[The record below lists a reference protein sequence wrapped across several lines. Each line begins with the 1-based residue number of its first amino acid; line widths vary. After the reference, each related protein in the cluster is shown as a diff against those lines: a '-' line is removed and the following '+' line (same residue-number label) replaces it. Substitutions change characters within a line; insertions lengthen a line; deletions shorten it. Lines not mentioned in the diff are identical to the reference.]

1 MDAGIIIQV
10 VLLLV
15 GFVFLIKGSDFFVD
29 GASSIASILKIPTI
43 IVGLTIVAFGTSAPE
58 AAVSI
63 TSSLTG
69 NNAMAV
75 SNVIGSNLF
84 NILMV
89 IGVSA
94 LLSDLL
100 MEKSVLNKDLPFL
113 VGITILFTI
122 FLFIGWDIS
131 SIEGIILL
139 LILVAYLAY
148 LIINARKSKD
158 ANEVE
163 KPKFSLP
170 KSIIFIIIGLAGIIL
185 GGDLVVDSASY
196 IAMALGMSE
205 TLVGLTIVAIGTSL
219 PELVTSLTALK
230 KGENQLVIGNVIGSN
245 IFNILFVLGASSA
258 ISAIPIN
265 SGMLTDI
272 IFMII
277 VTILCFIF
285 GKTQDKYDKKR
296 GYNIS
301 CIIRCL
307 HDFCNYEKLILLIHK
322 PYKYLMKLVHH
333 KLHIHL
339 GLWICHFQM
348 SIFF

>member
-1 MDAGIIIQV
+1 MDASIIIQV
-10 VLLLV
+10 VLLII

-29 GASSIASILKIPTI
+29 GASSIASLLKIPTI
-43 IVGLTIVAFGTSAPE
+43 ILGLTIVAFGTSAPE

-94 LLSDLL
+94 LLGDLL

-113 VGITILFTI
+113 VAITILFAAFI
-122 FLFIGWDIS
+122 LIGWNITN
-131 SIEGIILL
+131 IEGIILL
-139 LILVAYLAY
+139 IILIAYILY
-148 LIINARKSKD
+148 LIRSSKKSAD
-158 ANEVE
+158 ANKVE
-163 KPKFSLP
+163 KAKLSLP
-170 KSIIFIIIGLAGIIL
+170 KSIIFIVIGLAGIIL
-185 GGDLVVDSASY
+185 GGDLVVNSASD

-258 ISAIPIN
+258 ISAIPLDSSLLIDVVF
-265 SGMLTDI
+265 MLA
-272 IFMII
+272 

-285 GKTQDKYDKKR
+285 GKTQEKYDKKE
-296 GYNIS
+296 G
-301 CIIRCL
+301 IIL
-307 HDFCNYEKLILLIHK
+307 VALFIVYMAFAILRN
-322 PYKYLMKLVHH
+322 
-333 KLHIHL
+333 
-339 GLWICHFQM
+339 
-348 SIFF
+348 

>member
-1 MDAGIIIQV
+1 MDGSIIIQI
-10 VLLLV
+10 VLLIV

-29 GASSIASILKIPTI
+29 GSSSIASLLKIPTI

-63 TSSLTG
+63 TSSLAG

-94 LLSDLL
+94 LLGDLL

-113 VGITILFTI
+113 VAITVLFAVFIL
-122 FLFIGWDIS
+122 IGWNIT

-139 LILVAYLAY
+139 AILIAYVLY
-148 LIINARKSKD
+148 LIRSSKKSKD
-158 ANEVE
+158 ANKVE
-163 KPKFSLP
+163 KAKLSLP
-170 KSIIFIIIGLAGIIL
+170 VSIIFIVVGLAGIIL
-185 GGDLVVDSASY
+185 GGDLVVKSASS

-230 KGENQLVIGNVIGSN
+230 KGENQIVIGNVIGSN

-258 ISAIPIN
+258 ISEIPLD
-265 SGMLTDI
+265 SSMLIDVV
-272 IFMII
+272 FMIA

-285 GKTQDKYDKKR
+285 GKTQEKYDKKEGIILVALFI
-296 GYNIS
+296 GYMA
-301 CIIRCL
+301 
-307 HDFCNYEKLILLIHK
+307 FAILRN
-322 PYKYLMKLVHH
+322 
-333 KLHIHL
+333 
-339 GLWICHFQM
+339 
-348 SIFF
+348 

>member
-1 MDAGIIIQV
+1 MDASIIIQV
-10 VLLLV
+10 VLLIV

-29 GASSIASILKIPTI
+29 GASSIASLLKIPTI

-94 LLSDLL
+94 LLGDLL

-113 VGITILFTI
+113 VAITILFAAFI
-122 FLFIGWDIS
+122 LIGWNITN
-131 SIEGIILL
+131 IEGIILL
-139 LILVAYLAY
+139 IILIAYILY
-148 LIINARKSKD
+148 LIRSSKKSAD
-158 ANEVE
+158 ANKVE
-163 KPKFSLP
+163 KAKLSLP
-170 KSIIFIIIGLAGIIL
+170 KSIIFIVIGLAGIIL
-185 GGDLVVDSASY
+185 GGDLVVNSASD

-258 ISAIPIN
+258 ISAIPLD
-265 SGMLTDI
+265 SSMLIDVV
-272 IFMII
+272 FMIA

-285 GKTQDKYDKKR
+285 GKTQEKYDKKE
-296 GYNIS
+296 G
-301 CIIRCL
+301 II
-307 HDFCNYEKLILLIHK
+307 
-322 PYKYLMKLVHH
+322 LVA
-333 KLHIHL
+333 LFI
-339 GLWICHFQM
+339 IYMAFAIM
-348 SIFF
+348 RN

>member
-1 MDAGIIIQV
+1 MDISIIFQV

-43 IVGLTIVAFGTSAPE
+43 IVGLTIVAFGTSTPE

-69 NNAMAV
+69 SNAMAV

-84 NILMV
+84 NILMI
-89 IGVSA
+89 IGIAA
-94 LLSDLL
+94 LLGDLL

-113 VGITILFTI
+113 VLITILFAA
-122 FLFIGWDIS
+122 FVVIGWNITN
-131 SIEGIILL
+131 IEGIILL
-139 LILVAYLAY
+139 IILIAYIIY
-148 LIINARKSKD
+148 LIRSAKKSDDSDK
-158 ANEVE
+158 VE
-163 KPKFSLP
+163 QAKFSLP
-170 KSIIFIIIGLAGIIL
+170 KSILFIIVGLAGIII
-185 GGDLVVDSASY
+185 GGDLVVNSASE

-258 ISAIPIN
+258 ISSIPLD
-265 SGMLTDI
+265 SSMLIDVV
-272 IFMII
+272 FMII
-277 VTILCFIF
+277 VTIICFIF
-285 GKTQDKYDKKR
+285 GKTQDKFDKKE
-296 GYNIS
+296 G
-301 CIIRCL
+301 IIL
-307 HDFCNYEKLILLIHK
+307 VLLFIIYMAFAILRN
-322 PYKYLMKLVHH
+322 
-333 KLHIHL
+333 
-339 GLWICHFQM
+339 
-348 SIFF
+348 

>member
-1 MDAGIIIQV
+1 MDGSIIIQI
-10 VLLLV
+10 VLLIV

-29 GASSIASILKIPTI
+29 GSSSIASLLKIPTI

-63 TSSLTG
+63 TSSLAG

-94 LLSDLL
+94 LLGDLL

-113 VGITILFTI
+113 VAITVLFAAFIL
-122 FLFIGWDIS
+122 IGWNIT

-139 LILVAYLAY
+139 AILIAYVLY
-148 LIINARKSKD
+148 LIRSSKKSKD
-158 ANEVE
+158 ANKVE
-163 KPKFSLP
+163 KAKLSLP
-170 KSIIFIIIGLAGIIL
+170 VSIIFIVVGLAGIIL
-185 GGDLVVDSASY
+185 GGDLVVKSASS

-230 KGENQLVIGNVIGSN
+230 KGENQIVIGNVIGSN

-258 ISAIPIN
+258 ISEIPLD
-265 SGMLTDI
+265 SSMLIDVV
-272 IFMII
+272 FMIA

-285 GKTQDKYDKKR
+285 GKTQEKYDKKEGIILVALFI
-296 GYNIS
+296 GYMA
-301 CIIRCL
+301 
-307 HDFCNYEKLILLIHK
+307 FAILRN
-322 PYKYLMKLVHH
+322 
-333 KLHIHL
+333 
-339 GLWICHFQM
+339 
-348 SIFF
+348 

>member
-1 MDAGIIIQV
+1 MDGSIIIQI
-10 VLLLV
+10 VLLIV

-29 GASSIASILKIPTI
+29 GSSSIASLLKIPTI

-63 TSSLTG
+63 TSSLAG

-94 LLSDLL
+94 LLGDLL

-113 VGITILFTI
+113 VAITVLFAAFIL
-122 FLFIGWDIS
+122 IGWNIT

-139 LILVAYLAY
+139 AILIAYVLY
-148 LIINARKSKD
+148 LIRSSKKSKD
-158 ANEVE
+158 ANKVE
-163 KPKFSLP
+163 KAKLSLP
-170 KSIIFIIIGLAGIIL
+170 VSIIFIVVGLAGIIL
-185 GGDLVVDSASY
+185 GGDLVVKSASS

-230 KGENQLVIGNVIGSN
+230 KGENQIVIGNVIGSN

-258 ISAIPIN
+258 ISEIPLD
-265 SGMLTDI
+265 SSMLIDV
-272 IFMII
+272 IFMIA

-285 GKTQDKYDKKR
+285 GKTQEKYDKKEGIILVALFI
-296 GYNIS
+296 GYMA
-301 CIIRCL
+301 
-307 HDFCNYEKLILLIHK
+307 FAILRN
-322 PYKYLMKLVHH
+322 
-333 KLHIHL
+333 
-339 GLWICHFQM
+339 
-348 SIFF
+348 